1 MQLEADAKLA
11 EEMQREEEAAS
22 ACVAAARTAAGVGS
36 NVMEGILEK
45 KPVRGFG
52 RFLGGDFKR
61 RRIVLRRTGSPCF
74 DHRVAP
80 RRRRRHGGGHRWM
93 LLGPT
98 SAVREGGAAG
108 DDATRCLTVVGEEG
122 ESLLQAGDA
131 AERDAWVRETARL
144 LHTLKAAAPDDACAG
159 ALAARRARR
168 RAAERRGARGRAAPL
183 RALHATA
190 VTPREDEASC
200 TRSTRCYWTA
210 RRAACRRRRRP
221 SGCGGRAPPAVAD
234 ERREQ
239 GLFWQPETIEHVE
252 GAAWQLSRLRLRRR
266 RERAPMPTVASGE
279 ALPELES
286 GAPAASPAAAPAA
299 APEATRAAATSR
311 DGAVSTTKDARRRA
325 DCRRACRRGAFGAA
339 TSWSGTWRCSAP
351 PTRRRRR
358 MSRGAAD
365 GGGGAATEIM
375 PLRRR
380 ARRLRLRLRRRRRRR
395 RGCRAAARRC
405 SAQPRAGGAAA
416 DVVALRDMPTRW
428 RRGNSASLRR
438 RPPRPPPPRR
448 PRRARARRPPRR
460 RPAAMSGEDS
470 PLPLID
476 PISSPGGWRYSRQVM
491 KVAGDLAAPAAALDH
506 CLGISGPFVFSQAPA
521 DAQPERWLTF
531 RSAVPRRV
539 VRRIVSLALAMPP
552 ALGAVGAHL
561 SQYDQLRCTADGYD
575 DALRGGLRCE
585 VMKRMNSSAPAA
597 RPHRTRR
604 RRERPRQRR
613 RGGGG
618 GGGAAAA
625 RGAGRG
631 SSSWAT
637 TRRSTWRHTRCCAR

>member
-11 EEMQREEEAAS
+11 EEMQREEEAAQARAS
-22 ACVAAARTAAGVGS
+22 RLLAYGDVAVGS

-74 DHRVAP
+74 AIIEWHHGDGDDT
-80 RRRRRHGGGHRWM
+80 GGGHRWM
-93 LLGPT
+93 PLGPT
-98 SAVREGGAAG
+98 ETRVREGGAAG

-122 ESLLQAGDA
+122 EELVLQAGDA

-144 LHTLKAAAPDDACAG
+144 LHTLKAAAFDDACKWARSRLD
-159 ALAARRARR
+159 ALGDAPPSAAAREGVQLLF
-168 RAAERRGARGRAAPL
+168 ERFYA
-183 RALHATA
+183 ATA
-190 VTPREDEASC
+190 VTPREDEASLHEEHEMLLDGAAGC
-200 TRSTRCYWTA
+200 VLPPQAAERLQA
-210 RRAACRRRRRP
+210 GVRRQP
-221 SGCGGRAPPAVAD
+221 SAD

-239 GLFWQPETIEHVE
+239 GLFAWQPETIEHVE
-252 GAAWQLSRLRLRRR
+252 GAAWQLVHALASADAES
-266 RERAPMPTVASGE
+266 ERAPMPTVASGE

-299 APEATRAAATSR
+299 APEGDESSAAAPGR
-311 DGAVSTTKDARRRA
+311 DGAVSIDGGREVESRLPA
-325 DCRRACRRGAFGAA
+325 
-339 TSWSGTWRCSAP
+339 
-351 PTRRRRR
+351 R
-358 MSRGAAD
+358 MSVEELSVRSDELERDLALLRTADPETEEDEPAAPLTEAAR
-365 GGGGAATEIM
+365 AATEIM
-375 PLRRR
+375 PPRPDEP
-380 ARRLRLRLRRRRRRR
+380 ADSD
-395 RGCRAAARRC
+395 
-405 SAQPRAGGAAA
+405 SASDDDGGGEDDGAAA
-416 DVVALRDMPTRW
+416 AALQRAASAPVVLPQTSSRYVYYADPVE
-428 RRGNSASLRR
+428 
-438 RPPRPPPPRR
+438 
-448 PRRARARRPPRR
+448 ARRQSGVAASPAAAPAAAAAATPSTGAGASTTSST

-561 SQYDQLRCTADGYD
+561 SAQYDQLR
-575 DALRGGLRCE
+575 
-585 VMKRMNSSAPAA
+585 
-597 RPHRTRR
+597 
-604 RRERPRQRR
+604 
-613 RGGGG
+613 
-618 GGGAAAA
+618 
-625 RGAGRG
+625 
-631 SSSWAT
+631 
-637 TRRSTWRHTRCCAR
+637 